1 MTQPEATG
9 QPSPAEIRELL
20 DRVEIDE
27 LHGRYMFAL
36 DWFDAD
42 TVASTF
48 TEDGVLHWAGGI
60 VEGREAIRTKI
71 REMRSY
77 FGRFEEAD
85 APMRPARLRH
95 FVTNKL
101 ITFDGDRARTL
112 AFWFE
117 LNNDNR
123 LRWPYLG
130 AYGHYEDEVLRT
142 AEGWRFTRR
151 TIFNEMMEERKGPAE
166 NPAW

>member
-1 MTQPEATG
+1 MSATE
-9 QPSPAEIRELL
+9 PSAAQIRELI
-20 DRVEIDE
+20 DRMEIDE
-27 LHGRYMFAL
+27 LHGRYIYAL

-42 TVASTF
+42 TVADTF
-48 TEDGVLHWAGGI
+48 AEDGVLHWAGGVI
-60 VEGREAIRTKI
+60 EGREEIRTKVG
-71 REMRSY
+71 EMRTY
-77 FGRFEEAD
+77 FAKFDEVD
-85 APMRPARLRH
+85 APTRPARLRH

-101 ITFDGDRARTL
+101 FRIDGDSAETL

-130 AYGHYEDEVLRT
+130 AYGHYSDEIVRT
-142 AEGWRFTRR
+142 PEGWRFKRR
-151 TIFNEMMEERKGPAE
+151 TIFNEMMEERKGPAT